1 LRDFSNVRVGSF
13 RRRFR
18 LFGVGVVVL
27 AGVGTAEAMRPSVPC
42 SLDFVS
48 ERPVRGG
55 SVILIGWAEDPA
67 YHAPVERMDVW
78 LDGSTRG
85 DVLLAGHRPD
95 VAAHFGRPEYLW
107 SGWTATVSLRDV
119 EPGLHRVEVIAESRN
134 GERFSCGA
142 RRLEV
147 RPFARGGDP
156 PSWRVGLVL
165 LARVG
170 AFLGWLAFV
179 GWGPMRM
186 IGGRAVRLAPAIGLS
201 LFAVASEAGGA
212 ANVRPLAAALLLTAV
227 SAILLAVSTRRHGIR
242 LRRPGPVATAVFAI
256 ATIFAVVGSIPLV
269 RHGPGAVLGSISDA
283 TWECAVADSIARYG
297 WTIPADVHGLLATV
311 PSVWRAADFRPGV
324 PYPLA
329 LLAQVFGVRA
339 HEVHALLTIAIG
351 MLVIFG
357 VAALA
362 DVLLRRTRWI
372 RVVVVGLVAANSVL
386 FAQLYHQHT
395 GILIATV
402 LYLSFVYGLIALLPL
417 RPIAFIV
424 PVGLLL
430 ASTWTLY
437 PETIVLWVA
446 SAGLLLVL
454 SGTWKAVGGMVVRL
468 GLAVVLAAALNP
480 VGLARTVRFTNAL
493 RNASALAT
501 PQLRTVFGDTHY
513 FPSAAVMTGLR
524 PYRIDS
530 PAPLGTP
537 ARLVTFVTAL
547 LLLSTAAFGLLRSRR
562 RDWRLL
568 LVLLAPVSL
577 WLFLNRQ
584 WEFPYGYSKGLPHI
598 VPVWSLAV
606 GILVVR
612 AGSSRAGRWGRLD
625 ATATVVLLA
634 MVSILGPIEVV
645 GRATRAVPGYDPAFR
660 ALPDLVAGID
670 RNAIIIVPEPL
681 DSPREWIAYF
691 LGEYRVVKTRE
702 EANSPPTVSSQPIY
716 ELVDRRSGSTIPAS
730 SVVRT
735 SPSFALLRLR

>member
-1 LRDFSNVRVGSF
+1 
-13 RRRFR
+13 
-18 LFGVGVVVL
+18 
-27 AGVGTAEAMRPSVPC
+27 MR
-42 SLDFVS
+42 
-48 ERPVRGG
+48 
-55 SVILIGWAEDPA
+55 A
-67 YHAPVERMDVW
+67 
-78 LDGSTRG
+78 
-85 DVLLAGHRPD
+85 
-95 VAAHFGRPEYLW
+95 
-107 SGWTATVSLRDV
+107 
-119 EPGLHRVEVIAESRN
+119 
-134 GERFSCGA
+134 
-142 RRLEV
+142 
-147 RPFARGGDP
+147 FARGSDP
-156 PSWRVGLVL
+156 PGWRVGLAL

-201 LFAVASEAGGA
+201 MFAIASEAGGA
-212 ANVRPLAAALLLTAV
+212 VNVRPLAAALILTAV
-227 SAILLAVSTRRHGIR
+227 SAILLAASTRRRGIR

-256 ATIFAVVGSIPLV
+256 ATVFAVVGSIPLV

-311 PSVWRAADFRPGV
+311 PSVWRAADFRAGV

-329 LLAQVFGVRA
+329 LLAQVFGTRA
-339 HEVHALLTIAIG
+339 HEVHAVLTIAAG

-372 RVVVVGLVAANSVL
+372 RIVAVGLAAANSVL

-424 PVGLLL
+424 PVGLLM

-437 PETIVLWVA
+437 PETMVLWVA
-446 SAGLLLVL
+446 TAGLFLAL
-454 SGTWKAVGGMVVRL
+454 SGTWKAAGGMVVRL

-480 VGLARTVRFTNAL
+480 VGLARTVRFTKAL
-493 RNASALAT
+493 RSASVLAT

-513 FPSAAVMTGLR
+513 FPSVAVMAGLR

-530 PAPLGTP
+530 PAPSGAP
-537 ARLVTFVTAL
+537 ARLVAFMTAFL
-547 LLLSTAAFGLLRSRR
+547 LLWTAATGLLRSRR
-562 RDWRLL
+562 RDWRLFV
-568 LVLLAPVSL
+568 VLLAPVTL

-598 VPVWSLAV
+598 VPMWSLALA
-606 GILVVR
+606 ILAAR
-612 AGSSRAGRWGRLD
+612 AGSSGAGRWGKPVAA
-625 ATATVVLLA
+625 ATALLFA
-634 MVSILGPIEVV
+634 MASILGSIEVV

-660 ALPDLVAGID
+660 ALPDLAAGID
-670 RNAIIIVPEPL
+670 RDAIIVVPEPL

-702 EANSPPTVSSQPIY
+702 QATIPPTVSSQPIY
-716 ELVDRRSGSTIPAS
+716 ELVDRRSESTIPVS
-730 SVVRT
+730 SAVRT